1 MSLLKLQSI
10 KSKVEPTYNEK
21 TNSNYDLQSI
31 KETKPKPIEKTITQ
45 STLIIGEEA
54 NIIGTIK
61 EKNEI
66 SVQGTVDG
74 EIECKDLRVG
84 KSGNLKGKIKAE
96 TLHIEGTVEGE
107 VTIKGLLKIKST
119 GSASGKM
126 TYGSLHVDEGGKL
139 IGESDFKDKNIVQEE
154 FKDWKTL

>member
-1 MSLLKLQSI
+1 MSLLKL
-10 KSKVEPTYNEK
+10 KSKVEPTYSQN
-21 TNSNYDLQSI
+21 TITNYDNQTA
-31 KETKPKPIEKTITQ
+31 KENKTKPVERKITQ
-45 STLIIGEEA
+45 SSLIIGEEA
-54 NIIGTIK
+54 NITGTIK

-96 TLHIEGTVEGE
+96 TLHIEGTVDGE
-107 VTIKGLLKIKST
+107 VTIKALLKIKST

>member
-1 MSLLKLQSI
+1 MSLLKL
-10 KSKVEPTYNEK
+10 KSKIEPTYTKK
-21 TNSNYDLQSI
+21 TITNYDKQPLKENNPKQVEKI
-31 KETKPKPIEKTITQ
+31 KTQ

-107 VTIKGLLKIKST
+107 VIIKGLLKIKSS

-139 IGESDFKDKNIVQEE
+139 IGESDFKDKNITQEE
-154 FKDWKTL
+154 FKDWKNL

>member
-1 MSLLKLQSI
+1 MSLLKL
-10 KSKVEPTYNEK
+10 KSKVEPTYNK
-21 TNSNYDLQSI
+21 NITANYENQKL
-31 KETKPKPIEKTITQ
+31 KENKPKSVEKNITQ

-54 NIIGTIK
+54 NITGTIK

-107 VTIKGLLKIKST
+107 VIIKGLLKIKSS

-139 IGESDFKDKNIVQEE
+139 IGESDFKDKNITQEE
-154 FKDWKTL
+154 FKDWKNL

>member
-21 TNSNYDLQSI
+21 KNPNYDSQPI
-31 KETKPKPIEKTITQ
+31 KESKPKPVEKTITQ
-45 STLIIGEEA
+45 SALIIGEEA
-54 NIIGTIK
+54 NITGTIK

-96 TLHIEGTVEGE
+96 TLHIEGIVEGE
-107 VTIKGLLKIKST
+107 VTIKGLLKIKSS

-126 TYGSLHVDEGGKL
+126 SYGSLHVDEGGKL
-139 IGESDFKDKNIVQEE
+139 IGESEFKDKNILQEE

>member
-1 MSLLKLQSI
+1 MSLLKL
-10 KSKVEPTYNEK
+10 KSKVEPTYNK
-21 TNSNYDLQSI
+21 NTITNYDNQTA
-31 KETKPKPIEKTITQ
+31 KENKTKSVERKITQ

-54 NIIGTIK
+54 NITGTIK

-96 TLHIEGTVEGE
+96 TLHIEGTVDGE
-107 VTIKGLLKIKST
+107 VTIKALLKIKST

>member
-1 MSLLKLQSI
+1 MSLLKL
-10 KSKVEPTYNEK
+10 KSKIEPTYNK
-21 TNSNYDLQSI
+21 NTITNYDNQTA
-31 KETKPKPIEKTITQ
+31 KENKPKPVERKITQ
-45 STLIIGEEA
+45 SSLIIGEEA
-54 NIIGTIK
+54 NITGTIK

-96 TLHIEGTVEGE
+96 TLHIEGIVEGE
-107 VTIKGLLKIKST
+107 VSIKALLKIKST

>member
-1 MSLLKLQSI
+1 MSLLKL
-10 KSKVEPTYNEK
+10 KSKIEPTYNK
-21 TNSNYDLQSI
+21 NTITNYDNQTT
-31 KETKPKPIEKTITQ
+31 KENKPKPVEKKITQ
-45 STLIIGEEA
+45 SSLIIGEEA
-54 NIIGTIK
+54 NITGTIK

-96 TLHIEGTVEGE
+96 TLHIEGIVEGE
-107 VTIKGLLKIKST
+107 VSIKALLKIKST

>member
-1 MSLLKLQSI
+1 MSLLKLQSL
-10 KSKVEPTYNEK
+10 KTKVEPTYNKK
-21 TNSNYDLQSI
+21 TIPYDDNQKS
-31 KETKPKPIEKTITQ
+31 KNNKPKPLEKTITQ

-54 NIIGTIK
+54 NITGTIK

-107 VTIKGLLKIKST
+107 VTIKALLKIKST

-139 IGESDFKDKNIVQEE
+139 IGESEFKDKDIVQEE
-154 FKDWKTL
+154 FKDWKNL

>member
-1 MSLLKLQSI
+1 MSLLKL
-10 KSKVEPTYNEK
+10 KSKVEPTYSQN
-21 TNSNYDLQSI
+21 TITNYDNQTA
-31 KETKPKPIEKTITQ
+31 KENKTKPVERKITQ
-45 STLIIGEEA
+45 SSLIIGEEA
-54 NIIGTIK
+54 NITGTIK

-96 TLHIEGTVEGE
+96 TLHIEGSVEGE
-107 VTIKGLLKIKST
+107 VTIKSLLKIKST

-139 IGESDFKDKNIVQEE
+139 IGESDFKDKDVLQEE
-154 FKDWKTL
+154 FKDWKNL

>member
-1 MSLLKLQSI
+1 MSLLKL
-10 KSKVEPTYNEK
+10 KSKVEPTYNK
-21 TNSNYDLQSI
+21 NITANYENQKL
-31 KETKPKPIEKTITQ
+31 KENKPKSVEKNITQ

-54 NIIGTIK
+54 NITGTIK

-66 SVQGTVDG
+66 SVQGIVDG

-107 VTIKGLLKIKST
+107 VIIKGLLKIKSS

-139 IGESDFKDKNIVQEE
+139 IGESDFKDKNITQEE
-154 FKDWKTL
+154 FKDWKNL